1 MLISETEYRYRVED
15 EIKPF
20 RDVLL
25 GLFFVTV
32 GMMLDVRPGG
42 WSRPCSSWRCS
53 PRWLRSSSR

>member
-1 MLISETEYRYRVED
+1 MLISETEYRYRVEE

-32 GMMLDVRPGG
+32 GMMLDVRLVAEQALLVLALLAR
-42 WSRPCSSWRCS
+42 WS
-53 PRWLRSSSR
+53 RSSSR